1 MQFNLP
7 QKLGRSLSTGAH
19 RIRVCAVFIATLAGA
34 QGLAADNAAVAGTVR
49 IRVTNVSAVPYSAI
63 TIRFPSQ
70 TEDYGALA
78 PGATS
83 DYRDIGLAFRYAS
96 ATIVAEGQRHRALA
110 ADYFNEKRLEPG
122 SYTYTLDIASGAPRF
137 GLIVDSE

>member
-1 MQFNLP
+1 
-7 QKLGRSLSTGAH
+7 
-19 RIRVCAVFIATLAGA
+19 
-34 QGLAADNAAVAGTVR
+34 VR

-83 DYRDIGLAFRYAS
+83 DYRDIDLAFRYAS

-122 SYTYTLDIASGAPRF
+122 SYTYTLDIAGGAPRF